1 MSYIADR
8 LLGIII
14 DEKSCEKR
22 EFGDKI
28 VSRYKVIGLKGFKV
42 SNFAIVTLGLQ
53 KLDTKVSAT
62 DITSFTNR
70 YLFVVEYKD
79 GRYYSY
85 YINNN
90 KDCFIIPRI
99 KSRDV
104 LLVYN
109 KNDKLVY
116 SFNGS
121 IFYMEYIGSS
131 ISGLPLSTIKVK
143 IDIKSEAIEL
153 VLDEDKAPNNYL
165 FHLTPRN
172 NYRTRSLYDSDL
184 HYLFEDF
191 GDGLSK
197 YGFIYEVARVSSD
210 TVIVPSDCKYLIVY
224 SSFIDTLVLN
234 DSLEHIAFDVH
245 LGRNLKTLYI
255 SKDASKSLIGQF
267 MYHLIHARDY
277 KVSNSFFC
285 SVEELWNNSDYIGIW
300 DLCNEER
307 SKNSVKKLLY
317 RINIVVY

>member
-1 MSYIADR
+1 MNSIADR
-8 LLGIII
+8 LFGIII
-14 DEKSCEKR
+14 DEKSCKKR
-22 EFGDKI
+22 EFTNKI
-28 VSRYKVIGLKGFKV
+28 VSRYKIIGLKGFKV
-42 SNFAIVTLGLQ
+42 NNFTIVTLGLQ
-53 KLDTKVSAT
+53 KLATKVSAT

-90 KDCFIIPRI
+90 KDCFIIPHI
-99 KSRDV
+99 KSRNV

-131 ISGLPLSTIKVK
+131 IGGLPLSTIKVK

-153 VLDEDKAPNNYL
+153 VLDEDKAPNSYF

-184 HYLFEDF
+184 HYLFEDC

-197 YGFIYEVARVSSD
+197 YGFIYKVARVSSD

-267 MYHLIHARDY
+267 MCHLIHARDY

-285 SVEELWNNSDYIGIW
+285 SMEELWSNSDYIGMW

-307 SKNSVKKLLY
+307 SKNSVKKLLDG
-317 RINIVVY
+317 INVVVY

>member
-1 MSYIADR
+1 MSCIANR
-8 LLGIII
+8 LFGIVI

-22 EFGDKI
+22 EFANKI
-28 VSRYKVIGLKGFKV
+28 VSRYKIIGLKGFKV
-42 SNFAIVTLGLQ
+42 NSFTIVTLGLQ
-53 KLDTKVSAT
+53 KLDTEVSAT

-70 YLFVVEYKD
+70 YLFVVDYKD

-85 YINNN
+85 YINN
-90 KDCFIIPRI
+90 KDCFRIPPI

-109 KNDKLVY
+109 KNEKFIY

-121 IFYMEYIGSS
+121 IFYMEYICSS
-131 ISGLPLSTIKVK
+131 ICGFPLSTIKVK
-143 IDIKSEAIEL
+143 IDVKSEGIEL
-153 VLDEDKAPNNYL
+153 VLDEDKAPNNYF
-165 FHLTPRN
+165 FHLTLRN

-184 HYLFEDF
+184 HYLFEEC

-197 YGFIYEVARVSSD
+197 HGFIYEVARVPSD
-210 TVIVPSDCKYLIVY
+210 TLIVPSDCKYLIVY

-234 DSLEHIAFDVH
+234 DSLEYIAFDVH

-267 MYHLIHARDY
+267 MHYLIYARDY

-285 SVEELWNNSDYIGIW
+285 RMEELWNNNDCIGIW
-300 DLCNEER
+300 GLCNEER

-317 RINIVVY
+317 GINVVVY

>member
-1 MSYIADR
+1 MNSIADR
-8 LLGIII
+8 LFGIII
-14 DEKSCEKR
+14 DEKSCKKR
-22 EFGDKI
+22 EFTNKI
-28 VSRYKVIGLKGFKV
+28 VSRYKIIGLKGFKV
-42 SNFAIVTLGLQ
+42 NNL
-53 KLDTKVSAT
+53 
-62 DITSFTNR
+62 TSFTNR

-90 KDCFIIPRI
+90 KDCFIIPHI
-99 KSRDV
+99 KSRNV

-131 ISGLPLSTIKVK
+131 IGGLPLSTIKVK

-153 VLDEDKAPNNYL
+153 VLDEDKAPNSYF

-184 HYLFEDF
+184 HYLFEDC

-197 YGFIYEVARVSSD
+197 YGFIYKVAGVSSD

-267 MYHLIHARDY
+267 MCHLIHARDY

-285 SVEELWNNSDYIGIW
+285 SMEELWSNSDYIGMW

-307 SKNSVKKLLY
+307 SKNSVKKLLDG
-317 RINIVVY
+317 INVVVY

>member
-1 MSYIADR
+1 MSYIVDR

-14 DEKSCEKR
+14 DEKSCVKR

-153 VLDEDKAPNNYL
+153 VLDEDKAPNNYF

-184 HYLFEDF
+184 HYLFEDC

-197 YGFIYEVARVSSD
+197 HGFIYEVARVSSD

-234 DSLEHIAFDVH
+234 ASLEYIAFDAH
-245 LGRNLKTLYI
+245 LGGNLKTLYI
-255 SKDASKSLIGQF
+255 SKEASKSLIGQF
-267 MYHLIHARDY
+267 MHYLIYGIDY
-277 KVSNSFFC
+277 RVSNSFF
-285 SVEELWNNSDYIGIW
+285 VVW
-300 DLCNEER
+300 R
-307 SKNSVKKLLY
+307 SY
-317 RINIVVY
+317 GAIAII